1 MSYNFVLKS
10 YLWFQI
16 KLARFQNQV
25 YDFRPNCTSLSSF
38 TIINQSCITSW
49 YIKCFVY
56 IGQWFFA
63 FTKTWLTANHTEAKQ
78 EWKERRFVLSHYHGS
93 NNLNNLSWQRRPL
106 LFQSMEEK
114 YELLSCS
121 WVKPCK
127 EKSYPWFFF
136 LPYLQNHTLWR
147 SRNLATMA
155 MWHNNLSS
163 LINLKLTSFYTIISC
178 LGCKCGSTGL
188 LFTETNS
195 P

>member
-16 KLARFQNQV
+16 KLARFQNQA
-25 YDFRPNCTSLSSF
+25 YDFRPNCTSLGSF

-49 YIKCFVY
+49 YIKCFLY
-56 IGQWFFA
+56 IGQWCFA

-78 EWKERRFVLSHYHGS
+78 EWKERRTVLSHYHGS

-106 LFQSMEEK
+106 LFQLIEEK

-121 WVKPCK
+121 WVQPCK

-136 LPYLQNHTLWR
+136 CHICRTTLCGDPEILLPWQCDIT
-147 SRNLATMA
+147 
-155 MWHNNLSS
+155 
-163 LINLKLTSFYTIISC
+163 TSP
-178 LGCKCGSTGL
+178 L
-188 LFTETNS
+188 
-195 P
+195 